1 MALPHFH
8 RRHGMTLVELLVVV
22 AILGLLSVVVLPN
35 LSNPGDARK
44 AREAARAVSGF
55 IANVQSRAIGT
66 RGGTGLWLEPL
77 PNVITD
83 SAGLQHV
90 VVIDLFAAQ
99 IPEPYAGE
107 AINSTVKVT
116 PNGASAALSF
126 QPNNAFILPPALLA
140 SPNLAIRFASSPAL
154 FRLSSVSGNSAV
166 AATDASRNQSPYS
179 TPWPVADVNG
189 IGYEV
194 FLPATK
200 EPAVSLI
207 LGNGM
212 AIDLSWTQLGSSGP
226 PSNTQPSQVLYDS
239 SGRPS
244 SVVRSGG
251 QSEPMVDPVCVLVVP
266 LEMIQENTCFTK
278 PGASWVAIDPRGGV
292 PRVAEVVL
300 LSGAALD
307 ANNRPAN
314 PAAVIS
320 SQLYVRQSTFQEGR

>member
-1 MALPHFH
+1 
-8 RRHGMTLVELLVVV
+8 MTLVELLVVV

-66 RGGTGLWLEPL
+66 RGGSGLWLEPL
-77 PNVITD
+77 PNAITD
-83 SAGLQHV
+83 SAGLLHV
-90 VVIDLFAAQ
+90 VVIDLFSAQ

-107 AINSTVKVT
+107 ALNSTVLVT
-116 PNGASAALSF
+116 PGGASANLTF
-126 QPNNAFILPPALLA
+126 QNRFQLPTNLA
-140 SPNLAIRFASSPAL
+140 SSPNMAIRFANSPTS
-154 FRLSSVSGNSAV
+154 FRLGSVNVNAGSGV
-166 AATDASRNQSPYS
+166 ATMDTSRNQTAYN
-179 TPWPVADVNG
+179 TPWPIADVNG
-189 IGYEV
+189 ISYEV

-200 EPAVSLI
+200 EPSVSLT

-251 QSEPMVDPVCVLVVP
+251 QSEPMVDPVCLLVAP
-266 LEMIQENTCFTK
+266 LEVIQENTCFTK
-278 PGASWVAIDPRGGV
+278 PGAYWVAIDPRGGV

-307 ANNRPAN
+307 GNNRPAN

>member
-1 MALPHFH
+1 
-8 RRHGMTLVELLVVV
+8 MTLVELLVVV

-35 LSNPGDARK
+35 LSNPGNARK

-66 RGGTGLWLEPL
+66 RGGSGLWLEPL
-77 PNVITD
+77 PNAITD
-83 SAGLQHV
+83 SAGLPHV
-90 VVIDLFAAQ
+90 VVIDLFSAQ

-107 AINSTVKVT
+107 ALNSTVLVT
-116 PNGASAALSF
+116 PVGASANLTF
-126 QPNNAFILPPALLA
+126 QNRFQLPANLA
-140 SPNLAIRFASSPAL
+140 SLPNMAIRFANSPTS
-154 FRLSSVSGNSAV
+154 FRLGSVNVNAGSGV
-166 AATDASRNQSPYS
+166 ATMDTSRNQTAYN

-189 IGYEV
+189 ISYEV

-200 EPAVSLI
+200 EPSVSLT

-226 PSNTQPSQVLYDS
+226 PSSTQPSQVLYDS

-244 SVVRSGG
+244 SVVRSLR
-251 QSEPMVDPVCVLVVP
+251 QSEPMVDPVCLLVAP
-266 LEMIQENTCFTK
+266 LEMIQDGTCFTK
-278 PGASWVAIDPRGGV
+278 PGAYWVAIHPRGGV
-292 PRVAEVVL
+292 PRLAEVAL
-300 LSGAALD
+300 LSGASLD

-314 PAAVIS
+314 SAAVIG

>member
-1 MALPHFH
+1 
-8 RRHGMTLVELLVVV
+8 MTLVELLVVV

-66 RGGTGLWLEPL
+66 RGGSGLWLEPL
-77 PNVITD
+77 QNPIAD

-126 QPNNAFILPPALLA
+126 QPNGAFILPPALLA
-140 SPNLAIRFASSPAL
+140 SPNLAIRFANSPAL
-154 FRLSSVSGNSAV
+154 FRLSAVSGNTAV
-166 AATDASRNQSPYS
+166 AATDASRNQTPYS

-200 EPAVSLI
+200 NPAASLT

-212 AIDLSWTQLGSSGP
+212 AIDLSWTQLGSLGP
-226 PSNTQPSQVLYDS
+226 PPSTQLIQPSQVLYDS

-251 QSEPMVDPVCVLVVP
+251 QSEPMVDPVCLLVAP
-266 LEMIQENTCFTK
+266 LEMIQENACFTT
-278 PGASWVAIDPRGGV
+278 PGAYWVAIDPRGGV
-292 PRVAEVVL
+292 SRVAEVVL
-300 LSGAALD
+300 LSGASLD

>member
-1 MALPHFH
+1 MALPNFH
-8 RRHGMTLVELLVVV
+8 RRRGMTLVELLVVV

-66 RGGTGLWLEPL
+66 RGGAGLWIEPL
-77 PNVITD
+77 QNLFTD

-90 VVIDLFAAQ
+90 VAVDLFAAQ

-107 AINSTVKVT
+107 SLNSTVT
-116 PNGASAALSF
+116 ADANGPSATLNFQNGFQLPAS
-126 QPNNAFILPPALLA
+126 LLA
-140 SPNLAIRFASSPAL
+140 SQNLAIRFANSPASY
-154 FRLSSVSGNSAV
+154 RLTSVNVSNASGF
-166 AATDASRNQSPYS
+166 AAMDTSRNQTPYS

-189 IGYEV
+189 IAYEL

-200 EPAVSLI
+200 EPAVSLT

-212 AIDLSWTQLGSSGP
+212 AIDLSWTHLGSSGP

-244 SVVRSGG
+244 SVVCSGG
-251 QSEPMVDPVCVLVVP
+251 QSEPMVDPVCLLVAP

-278 PGASWVAIDPRGGV
+278 PGAYWVAIDPRGGV

-300 LSGAALD
+300 LSGASLD
-307 ANNRPAN
+307 GNNCPAN

>member
-1 MALPHFH
+1 VALPHFN
-8 RRHGMTLVELLVVV
+8 RRCGMTLVELLVVV

-66 RGGTGLWLEPL
+66 RGGGGLWLEPL
-77 PNVITD
+77 ANPITD
-83 SAGLQHV
+83 AAGVSHV
-90 VVIDLFAAQ
+90 VAIDLFAAQ

-107 AINSTVKVT
+107 ALNSTVLVT
-116 PNGASAALSF
+116 PLGASANLSF
-126 QPNNAFILPPALLA
+126 QNGFQLPNNLTS
-140 SPNLAIRFASSPAL
+140 SPNLAIRFANSSAL

-166 AATDASRNQSPYS
+166 AATDASRNQTLYN

-189 IGYEV
+189 ISYEL

-200 EPAVSLI
+200 DPAVSLT

-244 SVVRSGG
+244 SVVRSLG
-251 QSEPMVDPVCVLVVP
+251 QSEPIVDPVCLLVAP
-266 LEMIQENTCFTK
+266 LKMIQDGTCFTK
-278 PGASWVAIDPRGGV
+278 PGAYWVAIDPRGGV
-292 PRVAEVVL
+292 PRVAEVML
-300 LSGAALD
+300 LSGASLD
-307 ANNRPAN
+307 SNNRPAN
-314 PAAVIS
+314 SAAVIG